1 MLRPVRPFRHGPL
14 ALWRSKVNSDLV
26 YDFGLHRGEDTE
38 FYLRKGYRVIAVEAN
53 PQLIEECKLK
63 YCDNLAA
70 GRLQI
75 VEGAIAPPSSG
86 DYVTFYRNTRAS
98 IWGTIEQ
105 DWADRNAARG
115 FESEAIELPRID
127 MPALFA
133 RFGIPHYVKIDIEGA
148 DVLVLN
154 ALKEFPERPH
164 YLSIEAEKV
173 DFDELI
179 NEFDLLEQLGYTKFK
194 VVQQQNIP
202 GRTIRVRAID
212 GSPVEYTFKE
222 CASGPFGEDIPQP
235 WLSRTEAI
243 KLYEGIFARYRMFGD
258 RTTYYRLPRVAKGV
272 ISTAY
277 KAATGYRG
285 PLPGWFDTHAS
296 L

>member
-1 MLRPVRPFRHGPL
+1 M
-14 ALWRSKVNSDLV
+14 NSDLV
-26 YDFGLHRGEDTE
+26 YDVGLHRGEDTE
-38 FYLRKGYRVIAVEAN
+38 FYLRKGYRVVAVEAN

-63 YCDNLAA
+63 FRDDLWA
-70 GRLQI
+70 GRLHI
-75 VEGAIAPPSSG
+75 VEGAIAPPTAG
-86 DYVTFYRNTRAS
+86 DTVTFFRNTRAS
-98 IWGTIEQ
+98 IWGTIEP

-127 MPALFA
+127 MPTVFA
-133 RFGIPHYVKIDIEGA
+133 RFGIPHYVKIDVEGV
-148 DVLVLN
+148 DMLVVE
-154 ALKEFPERPH
+154 ALKAFPERPH
-164 YLSIEAEKV
+164 YLSIESEKV

-179 NEFDLLEQLGYTKFK
+179 NEFDLLERLGYTKFK
-194 VVQQQNIP
+194 VVQQRSIP

-212 GSPVEYTFKE
+212 GSPIEYTFMD

-235 WLSRTEAI
+235 WLSRTETI
-243 KLYEGIFARYRMFGD
+243 KLYEEIFARYRMFGD
-258 RTTYYRLPRVAKGV
+258 RSAYSRLPRVAKGV

-296 L
+296 Q